1 MFVIYDWF
9 WGLMMPGTEEL
20 SYKIKKRERLAA
32 VDGLR
37 VSILTLAEREEVPW
51 HSHTKIDDDFF
62 CMEGPMQVETRQ
74 PDGETF
80 KVPAGR
86 PHRVSGLNGCPCRF
100 MIMQGVGKYDFVP
113 E

>member
-1 MFVIYDWF
+1 
-9 WGLMMPGTEEL
+9 MPETEEL
-20 SYKIKKRERLAA
+20 SYKIKKRERLAT

-37 VSILTLAEREEVPW
+37 VSILTLAEGEEVPW

-74 PDGETF
+74 PDGMQILQLGETF

>member
-1 MFVIYDWF
+1 
-9 WGLMMPGTEEL
+9 MPETEKL
-20 SYKIKKRERLAA
+20 SYEIKKCERLAA

-37 VSILTLAEREEVPW
+37 GSILTLAEGGEVPW

-62 CMEGPMQVETRQ
+62 CMEGPMQVETRR
-74 PDGETF
+74 PDGTQILQPGKIF

-86 PHRVSGLNGCPCRF
+86 PHRVSGLNGGPCRF